1 MKNEQELIPYAASNL
16 TGKRVLSLAPHP
28 DDETIGC
35 GGSLALHIQAG
46 DSVKVIFLTNGA
58 KGDSKGKVDKD
69 EYVALRRME
78 AVEACKCLGITDIE
92 FWGYEDRALAGS
104 KGKLSRIRDLLND
117 FKPELVYVPSPLE
130 FHPDHRAAAL
140 LLQDAIVSCKSDFD
154 VACYEA
160 NQPLR
165 VNVLVDITPVL
176 DMKRKAIEC
185 YQSQLREM
193 PYGEICLSLNRFR
206 SLTLSK
212 EITHAEG
219 FSLWKS
225 ALIEKIGFLSALS
238 QNYKKLYPAQAESG
252 PLVSLIV
259 RTKDRPDLLGN
270 ALRSV
275 CQQTYANIE
284 LVVVND
290 GGKDVEDMVRELC
303 EDIPAIYI
311 AHESNRG
318 RSAAAN
324 TGLKAAKGDYVN
336 FLDDDDILYPKHI
349 ETLITWI
356 SLKRVDVA
364 YSSVLSV
371 YFDTPP
377 YLTEHCKKDEL
388 IYNIGFDPERILFQ
402 NYIPLMSVMFK
413 KKNLDKTG
421 LFDED
426 LSVFEDWDL
435 WIRMSRHFTFSHVDE
450 VTAEYRFYGSE
461 SIVQSHR
468 QKYEYDKNQAKIFDR
483 TIPYLNGNLWIKFL
497 KSPYINSLR
506 KIDDEN
512 KLTFRTLDS
521 FVENADPVNRHLE
534 QISKIQL
541 DTQNRTLEILTHF
554 DELSKTNHVALSNL
568 KSFSDQELEQRKTLQ
583 EIYASKSWKCLQ
595 LYRKI
600 RHHSARI
607 LRNIRFRKNAE
618 NHGNKILFPEVTI
631 VIPAYNGGRFIKECL
646 NSAINQSFS
655 NIEIVIVDDCSTDDT
670 FSAVQRFMREDN
682 RIIYCKN
689 DVNLGLAKN
698 WNKCLEHCRGK
709 WIKFLFQDDL
719 LHPDC
724 VEMMLKS
731 STEVAND
738 IFPRF
743 IIGERDFVIEDGVSD
758 VLKNYYEQQII
769 RIRDLTENTTISPQ
783 DFSVAMTKAGTGV
796 NFIGEPSSVM
806 LRRDIFSDYS
816 LFNVNLV
823 QLCDLEYWSRI
834 GTNETIR
841 YIPET
846 ISSFRVQKDSASAFN
861 HLQKTF
867 HVHLLDKA
875 ILLHDYLF
883 HPLYNRFR
891 KAINCD
897 ESLEQELRETMKRS
911 LEHIQATNNPND
923 SDCFYELISKY
934 PILKS
939 HMARKMS

>member
-1 MKNEQELIPYAASNL
+1 MKNEQELIPYATSDL

-35 GGSLALHIQAG
+35 GGSLALHVQAG
-46 DSVKVIFLTNGA
+46 DPVKVVFLTNGA
-58 KGDSKGKVDKD
+58 KGDSTGKIDKD
-69 EYVALRRME
+69 EYIALRQME
-78 AVEACKCLGITDIE
+78 AEKACKCLGIADVE

-104 KGKLSRIRDLLND
+104 KGKLSRFVELLND

-130 FHPDHRAAAL
+130 FHPDHRGAAL
-140 LLQDAIVSCKSDFD
+140 LLEDAIRNCEPNFD

-176 DMKRKAIEC
+176 QLKRKAIEC

-193 PYGEICLSLNRFR
+193 PYGEICLSLNKFR
-206 SLTLSK
+206 SLTLAK

-225 ALIEKIGFLSALS
+225 TLIRKIGFLSALS
-238 QNYKKLYPAQAESG
+238 QDYERLYPTTAESG
-252 PLVSLIV
+252 PLVSLII
-259 RTKDRPDLLGN
+259 RTIDRPDLLAN
-270 ALRSV
+270 AVKSV
-275 CQQTYANIE
+275 CRQTYTNIE
-284 LVVVND
+284 LIVVND
-290 GGKDVEDMVRELC
+290 GGEDVEDVVRGLC
-303 EDIPAIYI
+303 KDIPVTYM

-324 TGLKAAKGDYVN
+324 SGLKAAKGDYIN
-336 FLDDDDILYPKHI
+336 FLDDDDILYPQHI

-356 SLKRVDVA
+356 SLKRVAVA

-371 YFDTPP
+371 YFDRPP

-388 IYNIGFDPERILFQ
+388 IYNIGFDPDRILFQ

-461 SIVQSHR
+461 SIVQSHH
-468 QKYEYDKNQAKIFDR
+468 QKYEYDKNQAKMFDR
-483 TIPYLNGNLWIKFL
+483 IIPYLNGNLWIEFL

-512 KLTFRTLDS
+512 RLTLRTLDS
-521 FVENADPVNRHLE
+521 FVENADTVNRHLE
-534 QISKIQL
+534 RISKIQL
-541 DTQNRTLEILTHF
+541 DTQNRTLEILTRF
-554 DELSKTNHVALSNL
+554 DELSRTNHVALSNL
-568 KSFSDQELEQRKTLQ
+568 KSFSDQEFEQRKTLQ
-583 EIYASKSWKCLQ
+583 EIYASKSWKCLR

-607 LRNIRFRKNAE
+607 LRNTRFRKNAE
-618 NHGNKILFPEVTI
+618 HRGNTTPFPEVTI
-631 VIPAYNGGRFIKECL
+631 VIPAYNGGRYIEECL

-655 NIEIVIVDDCSTDDT
+655 NTEIVIVDDCSNDDT
-670 FSAVQRFMREDN
+670 FSKVHHFMREDK
-682 RIIYCKN
+682 RIIYYKN

-719 LHPDC
+719 LHPGC

-731 STEVAND
+731 SIEDVND

-758 VLKNYYEQQII
+758 VLKNHYEKQII
-769 RIRDLTENTTISPQ
+769 RIRDLTENTTISPH
-783 DFSVAMTKAGTGV
+783 DFSVAMTKAGIGV

-823 QLCDLEYWSRI
+823 QLCDLEYWTRI

-861 HLQKTF
+861 HLQKAF
-867 HVHLLDKA
+867 HVHLLDKV

-883 HPLYNRFR
+883 HPLYSRFR
-891 KAINCD
+891 ETIDGDRPLEKELD
-897 ESLEQELRETMKRS
+897 ETLAQSLN
-911 LEHIQATNNPND
+911 HIQSSSNTHD
-923 SDCFYELISKY
+923 RDCFYQLLSKY
-934 PILKS
+934 PGIKF
-939 HMARKMS
+939 HMPGPAT

>member
-140 LLQDAIVSCKSDFD
+140 LLQDAIVSCESDFD

-206 SLTLSK
+206 SLTLPK

-303 EDIPAIYI
+303 EDVPVIYI
-311 AHESNRG
+311 THENSMG

-324 TGLKAAKGDYVN
+324 AGLKAAKGNYIN
-336 FLDDDDILYPKHI
+336 LLDDDDILYPQHV
-349 ETLITWI
+349 ETLVTWL
-356 SLKRVDVA
+356 SLKRVNVV

-371 YFDTPP
+371 YFDKPP
-377 YLTEHCKKDEL
+377 YLTEHCKKHEL
-388 IYNIGFDPERILFQ
+388 VYNIAFDPDRLLFQ

-413 KKNLDKTG
+413 KDNLNKAG
-421 LFDED
+421 FFDEN
-426 LSVFEDWDL
+426 LSVFEDWDF
-435 WIRMSRHFTFSHVDE
+435 WIRMSRYFTFSHVDK
-450 VTAEYRFYGSE
+450 VTAEYRFYGADS
-461 SIVQSHR
+461 VFHSHQ
-468 QKYEYDKNQAKIFDR
+468 QKYEYEKHQAEMFNRI
-483 TIPYLNGNLWIKFL
+483 IPYLNGELWIYLL
-497 KSPYINSLR
+497 KSPFINSLKKTDAHR
-506 KIDDEN
+506 ESNHQISILLE
-512 KLTFRTLDS
+512 
-521 FVENADPVNRHLE
+521 ENASIFTNYLE
-534 QISKIQL
+534 KISENQENMMAHASEMASRL
-541 DTQNRTLEILTHF
+541 NELTTFNNTLFTDIKDFRDEGREEKEIL
-554 DELSKTNHVALSNL
+554 D
-568 KSFSDQELEQRKTLQ
+568 
-583 EIYASKSWKCLQ
+583 EIYASKSWKLLQ
-595 LYRKI
+595 FYRKI
-600 RHHSARI
+600 RKNLSG
-607 LRNIRFRKNAE
+607 LLEKSSKKYKEKNRNKPIS
-618 NHGNKILFPEVTI
+618 IPEVSI
-631 VIPAYNGGRFIKECL
+631 VIPVYNGGKFIEQCL
-646 NSAINQSFS
+646 KSALDQTFS
-655 NIEIVIVDDCSTDDT
+655 NIEIVIVDDCSNDDT
-670 FSAVQRFMREDN
+670 FLKASKFINEDS
-682 RIIYCKN
+682 RIVYLKN
-689 DVNLGLAKN
+689 DENLGLVMN
-698 WNKCLEHCRGK
+698 WNKCIAHCKGN
-709 WIKFLFQDDL
+709 WIKFLFQDDV
-719 LHPDC
+719 LHPNC
-724 VEMMLKS
+724 VETML
-731 STEVAND
+731 TPLNVPID
-738 IFPRF
+738 GIFPRF
-743 IIGERDFVIEDGVSD
+743 IIGERDFIIEDGVSE
-758 VLKNYYEQQII
+758 VIKNHYEQHILKVQDVIQ
-769 RIRDLTENTTISPQ
+769 NTVISPNV
-783 DFSVAMTKAGTGV
+783 FSGALKKVGV
-796 NFIGEPSSVM
+796 GINFIGEPTSVM
-806 LRRDIFSDYS
+806 LKRDIFFDYS
-816 LFNVNLV
+816 LFNTNLV
-823 QLCDLEYWSRI
+823 HLCDLEYWTRI
-834 GTNETIR
+834 GTNEGFI

-846 ISSFRVQKDSASAFN
+846 ISSFRVHKDSASTFN
-861 HLQKTF
+861 HSKKAF
-867 HVHLLDKA
+867 HVNLLDNV

-911 LEHIQATNNPND
+911 LEHIQDTNNPND

-939 HMARKMS
+939 HMPKKMS